1 MVNILFSRL
10 NILIY
15 TCLLNFQ
22 ILFLVIINDF
32 LFIYL
37 FTHIT
42 INLFN
47 YINKNFY
54 LNLIFLNYRNVLK
67 KYVLNYKNI
76 LKKLVYINCFQKIKI
91 YKLRYNMRVTLYYTL
106 KRVRKILCRYCVHRL
121 ITSWTTLNTQSVCI
135 VDDTV
140 DFIFSIF
147 YSKNTMDYTVYIE
160 CLHYVSHCRCL
171 DEQGALSFPYFI
183 PKAIAVCWI
192 KAQPQD
198 IKLLDLAWLP
208 LGLA

>member
-1 MVNILFSRL
+1 
-10 NILIY
+10 
-15 TCLLNFQ
+15 
-22 ILFLVIINDF
+22 
-32 LFIYL
+32 
-37 FTHIT
+37 
-42 INLFN
+42 
-47 YINKNFY
+47 
-54 LNLIFLNYRNVLK
+54 
-67 KYVLNYKNI
+67 
-76 LKKLVYINCFQKIKI
+76 
-91 YKLRYNMRVTLYYTL
+91 MRVTLYYTL

-208 LGLA
+208 LGLAWPPDPKLLGMDAMLNQRLLCLTWPPNQFF

>member
-1 MVNILFSRL
+1 VKLCIMFFPLLFYLINLICLSISINVCLNKKIILINKFSKHNMVNILFSRL

-47 YINKNFY
+47 YINKIFY

-76 LKKLVYINCFQKIKI
+76 LKKLVYINCF
-91 YKLRYNMRVTLYYTL
+91 
-106 KRVRKILCRYCVHRL
+106 
-121 ITSWTTLNTQSVCI
+121 
-135 VDDTV
+135 
-140 DFIFSIF
+140 
-147 YSKNTMDYTVYIE
+147 
-160 CLHYVSHCRCL
+160 
-171 DEQGALSFPYFI
+171 
-183 PKAIAVCWI
+183 
-192 KAQPQD
+192 
-198 IKLLDLAWLP
+198 
-208 LGLA
+208 

>member
-1 MVNILFSRL
+1 MKLCIMFFPLLFYLINLICLSISIIVCLNKKIILINKFSKHNKVNISFSRL

-47 YINKNFY
+47 YINKIFY

-76 LKKLVYINCFQKIKI
+76 LKKLVYVNCF
-91 YKLRYNMRVTLYYTL
+91 
-106 KRVRKILCRYCVHRL
+106 
-121 ITSWTTLNTQSVCI
+121 
-135 VDDTV
+135 
-140 DFIFSIF
+140 
-147 YSKNTMDYTVYIE
+147 
-160 CLHYVSHCRCL
+160 
-171 DEQGALSFPYFI
+171 
-183 PKAIAVCWI
+183 
-192 KAQPQD
+192 
-198 IKLLDLAWLP
+198 
-208 LGLA
+208 